1 VVPEPVRVGVAG
13 VGRWGAELVRGGR
26 AAGAVTYVS
35 CFGPT
40 SENRARFAHAHGLR
54 ATDTWDELVAD
65 DDVEAIV
72 VATPHSTHTELVLE
86 AVDAGKHVF
95 VEKPFTL
102 TVDDGLRCL
111 EAAARAGVI
120 VQVGHNRRR
129 QAPTRRIRELLDSG
143 ALGTP
148 ILADANMSGSG
159 GRRREPGNWR
169 WDRDE
174 RPLSGMTPY
183 GVHLVDSL
191 HFLLGAVAEV
201 QAARADLLDD
211 VALDDATV
219 VTLRFASGAIGM
231 IGTST
236 SVPRTNRLGVLAS
249 AGAAWNLDDGAR
261 LTVQSDG
268 SDTPREEPVEP
279 VDTVAEQMVDFAR
292 AVRSGEPPEVDGRAG
307 LHVVGVLE
315 AAVESAR
322 TGNTVAVRP
331 EAGGT
336 S

>member
-1 VVPEPVRVGVAG
+1 MPEPVRVGVAG
-13 VGRWGAELVRGGR
+13 VGRWGAELIRGGR
-26 AAGAVTYVS
+26 ASGAVAPVS

-40 SENRARFAHAHGLR
+40 AENRARFAREHRMR

-65 DDVEAIV
+65 DEIEAIV
-72 VATPHSTHTELVLE
+72 VATPHSTHTQLVLE
-86 AVDAGKHVF
+86 AVEAGKHVF

-102 TVDDGLRCL
+102 TVDDGLRCV
-111 EAAARAGVI
+111 EAAARAGVTL
-120 VQVGHNRRR
+120 QVGHNRRR

-143 ALGTP
+143 ELGTP
-148 ILADANMSGSG
+148 ILADAHMSGTG
-159 GRRREPGNWR
+159 GRRRDPANWR
-169 WDRDE
+169 WDPDE

-183 GVHLVDSL
+183 GVHLIDSL

-201 QAARADLLDD
+201 QATRADLLDD

-231 IGTST
+231 LGTST
-236 SVPRTNRLGVLAS
+236 SVPRTNRLGVLGS
-249 AGAAWNLDDGAR
+249 EGAAWNLDDGAR
-261 LTVQSDG
+261 LTVQTDG
-268 SDTPREEPVEP
+268 ADTPTEVPVDP
-279 VDTVAEQMVDFAR
+279 VDTVADQMADFAR

-322 TGNTVAVRP
+322 TGATVAVRP
-331 EAGGT
+331 QAGGI